1 MATWIFISN
10 PKHFDMA
17 RCLSECGFVEYNQR
31 NKVCVNDIVYLYSTA
46 PIKRIEYKMIVERTD
61 IPREEFYDDRRFSF
75 SANPRSFG
83 ESKSCFRLRLLK
95 AISSPALALNKLRE
109 YGLTSSMQ
117 GPMKVEGEL
126 LDYIES
132 QFI

>member
-1 MATWIFISN
+1 MTHWIFIAN

-46 PIKRIEYKMIVERTD
+46 PIKRIEYKMMVERTD
-61 IPREEFYDDRRFSF
+61 IPRKEFYDDRRFSF
-75 SANPRSFG
+75 SANPRRFG
-83 ESKSCFRLRLLK
+83 EANACFRLRLIK
-95 AISSPALALNKLRE
+95 SVSSPKLGLDELRNHGLN
-109 YGLTSSMQ
+109 SSMQ
-117 GPMKVEGEL
+117 GPMKVNGEL

-132 QFI
+132 QFK

>member
-1 MATWIFISN
+1 MANWIFISN

-31 NKVCVNDIVYLYSTA
+31 NKVCVNDIVFLYSTA

-61 IPREEFYDDRRFSF
+61 IPREEFYDDRRFSL
-75 SANPRSFG
+75 SANPRSFC

-95 AISSPALALNKLRE
+95 AISTPTLALNKLRE
-109 YGLTSSMQ
+109 HGLTSSMQ
-117 GPMKVEGEL
+117 GPMKVDGQL

-132 QFI
+132 QFK